1 MESCNILI
9 SATAAKYGG
18 GKAILELFCEE
29 KVNCDNF
36 YIILSPHQPEV
47 CPKNY
52 RWIKKETNG
61 FFSLIFNAFLLNLY
75 YVYFDCIKTINFNNY
90 NLIFPFKNR
99 VTYFHNY
106 LIIQSGDVK
115 YKLIRGYLKIFQSK
129 VKYVFQTQTVK
140 DDFIRAFGFG
150 LDGDVKWPGIKR
162 ISNIIYFSKQKNKI
176 LVPITN
182 PLDKHKN
189 IKLVYKLAEINP
201 ALSFYI
207 TSEKTELEGNCNNIH
222 FIGMLEK
229 CEFYRQISSSE
240 AVLITS
246 TFETVCLPVFESLYC
261 GTPVIAY
268 KAKYIEEIIDQE
280 GIENINLF
288 YNEKDFYDVFY
299 NLSFEFIS
307 KNSNVFKG
315 DWDI

>member
-1 MESCNILI
+1 
-9 SATAAKYGG
+9 
-18 GKAILELFCEE
+18 
-29 KVNCDNF
+29 
-36 YIILSPHQPEV
+36 
-47 CPKNY
+47 
-52 RWIKKETNG
+52 
-61 FFSLIFNAFLLNLY
+61 
-75 YVYFDCIKTINFNNY
+75 
-90 NLIFPFKNR
+90 
-99 VTYFHNY
+99 
-106 LIIQSGDVK
+106 VK